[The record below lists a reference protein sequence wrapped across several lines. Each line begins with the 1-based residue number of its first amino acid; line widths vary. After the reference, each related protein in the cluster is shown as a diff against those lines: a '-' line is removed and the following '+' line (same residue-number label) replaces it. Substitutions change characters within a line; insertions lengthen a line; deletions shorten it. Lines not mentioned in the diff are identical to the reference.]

1 MKFLITTL
9 NFLKLFNILRNN
21 LDSTINLDFLIIILK
36 CTSSL
41 NANLQNQ

>member
-9 NFLKLFNILRNN
+9 NFFKLLNILRDN
-21 LDSTINLDFLIIILK
+21 LDSTINLDFLVFILK
-36 CTSSL
+36 CTYSP